1 MDNQDRPPQSE
12 KEVSRSRKCKMQW
25 RLEGKC
31 ANCGKPPLPDRKQ
44 CERCL
49 GISRR
54 NTQKS
59 RKKLD
64 SNKLSYQSRKESGI
78 CTHCGLKP
86 KNDRSVLCD
95 ECFDFEWGR
104 RIRIKQSAINMYGG
118 HCACPGCDQSNV
130 MFLSIDHKNGD
141 GAEDRKTREKS
152 LGGGLY
158 KKLIKRPIDP
168 KLQVLCYNCNFAK
181 GNREKCPHEY
191 MGRVEDALN
200 WVKKE
205 KVSKLKVR

>member
-1 MDNQDRPPQSE
+1 MDNRDQPPQLE
-12 KEVSRSRKCKMQW
+12 KEVSRSRKFKLKW

-31 ANCGKPPLPDRKQ
+31 SNCGTPLLSDKKQ

-49 GISRR
+49 AIARASTRR
-54 NTQKS
+54 LREKNNYNQVIY
-59 RKKLD
+59 R
-64 SNKLSYQSRKESGI
+64 SRKESGL
-78 CTHCGLKP
+78 CTHCGLNP
-86 KNDRSVLCD
+86 KSERNVLCD
-95 ECFDFEWGR
+95 GCFEFEWGR
-104 RIRIKQSAINMYGG
+104 RIRIKQAAINMYGG

-158 KKLIKRPIDP
+158 KKLVKRPIDP